1 MEFTVEHTWDGIPV
15 SHEPVTVSLKS
26 GNAGLLMEVSA
37 PFFNDPPAPL
47 GEPGKPFSRLWDYEA
62 KQAVQLVLKCNLDS
76 SLKASFLTY
85 LMQNIKME
93 FTVEHTWDGIP
104 VSHEPVTVSLK
115 SGNAGLLM
123 EVSAPFFN
131 DPPAPLGEP
140 GKPFS
145 RLWDYEVVETFFLS
159 DRTEQYLEVELCPHG
174 QHLLLLL
181 SGRRRVWKEKLPL
194 EFEVTRMENKW
205 EGKACLPWNY
215 FPPCIDKFNAFAIH
229 GSGVERKFEAL
240 YPVPQHELQEGQKP
254 DFHRLEFFKQLNLKE
269 LMGEDWK
276 QPESDIW

>member
-1 MEFTVEHTWDGIPV
+1 
-15 SHEPVTVSLKS
+15 
-26 GNAGLLMEVSA
+26 
-37 PFFNDPPAPL
+37 
-47 GEPGKPFSRLWDYEA
+47 
-62 KQAVQLVLKCNLDS
+62 
-76 SLKASFLTY
+76 
-85 LMQNIKME
+85 MQNIKME
-93 FTVEHTWDGIP
+93 FTIEHTWDGIP

-276 QPESDIW
+276 QPESDIWKSLTD